1 MNIPVE
7 VIEACNTGRCVLFVG
22 NHATSEAVVE
32 SGGKYL
38 EQKRLAR
45 KLGGR
50 VSVRGALAEL
60 IGSASRNEAIA
71 RLAAH
76 QAVADVA
83 PGDFHR
89 RAVARFGAIYT
100 TCRDDLLERAA
111 REAGIEPEVHYPGD
125 PLPAPGAEGL
135 HIVKLWG
142 GFEKPESL
150 VLTNGDQA
158 QTPLSAQ
165 KKAVRALLR
174 KQVIFFVGYRLE
186 EEDFDLV
193 FEDLSE
199 AYGGELPRVHL
210 AVAQG
215 KISDYHWQKWVWRG
229 LLLFIADPSEAL
241 EAVDQ
246 QAPSA

>member
-1 MNIPVE
+1 VNIPVE
-7 VIEACNTGRCVLFVG
+7 VIEACASNRCVLFVG
-22 NHATSEAVVE
+22 SRATSEAVVE
-32 SGGKYL
+32 EGGTYL

-50 VSVRGALAEL
+50 VSVRAALAEL
-60 IGSASRNEAIA
+60 LQGAPRDEVIK
-71 RLAAH
+71 RLRSH
-76 QAVADVA
+76 LAVPDTA
-83 PGDFHR
+83 PGDFHL
-89 RAVARFGAIYT
+89 RAVRRFSTIYT
-100 TCRDDLLERAA
+100 TCRDDLMERAA
-111 REAGIEPEVHYPGD
+111 LAEGIEFTVYYPGD
-125 PLPAPGAEGL
+125 ALPAPGIEGL

-150 VLTNGDQA
+150 VLTDGDQA
-158 QTPLSAQ
+158 KHPLAAQ
-165 KKAVRALLR
+165 KSAVRLMLR
-174 KQVIFFVGYRLE
+174 KQVVFFVGYLLE

-246 QAPSA
+246 QAPKE

>member
-1 MNIPVE
+1 VNIPVE
-7 VIEACNTGRCVLFVG
+7 VIEACSENRCVLFVG
-22 NHATSEAVVE
+22 SRATLESVVDE
-32 SGGKYL
+32 GGTYL

-50 VSVRGALAEL
+50 VSVRSALADL
-60 IGSASRNEAIA
+60 LTSAPRDEVIK
-71 RLAAH
+71 RLASH
-76 QAVADVA
+76 LEVADA
-83 PGDFHR
+83 EPGDFHR
-89 RAVARFGAIYT
+89 RAVKRFGAIYT

-111 REAGIEPEVHYPGD
+111 RAQGIEPTVYYPGD
-125 PLPAPGAEGL
+125 ALPTPGIEGL

-150 VLTNGDQA
+150 VLTNADQA
-158 QTPLSAQ
+158 KNPMAAQ

-246 QAPSA
+246 QAPRA